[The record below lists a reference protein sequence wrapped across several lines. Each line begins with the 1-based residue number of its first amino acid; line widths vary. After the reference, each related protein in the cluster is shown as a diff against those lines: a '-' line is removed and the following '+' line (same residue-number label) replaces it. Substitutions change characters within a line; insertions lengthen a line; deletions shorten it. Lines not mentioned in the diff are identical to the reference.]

1 MSCSP
6 LTTLNRIIASED
18 LAQRHHGMMHMI
30 LTLNLDQFESHM
42 HLLRSVIM
50 NFRSSNAGLFSLAI
64 FKKLL
69 YKTLTQSTKWYCKLQ
84 EEVTIKI
91 ILFGEHFIPN
101 ILCANVQPLWSCSAA
116 IFPLTAA
123 FCWVSP
129 PSLISHISDLS
140 KSRIL

>member
-1 MSCSP
+1 
-6 LTTLNRIIASED
+6 
-18 LAQRHHGMMHMI
+18 MHMI

-42 HLLRSVIM
+42 HLLKSVIM

-64 FKKLL
+64 FKKLF

-101 ILCANVQPLWSCSAA
+101 ILCANVQPL
-116 IFPLTAA
+116 
-123 FCWVSP
+123 
-129 PSLISHISDLS
+129 
-140 KSRIL
+140 